1 LQLAVISDSHDHLEN
16 LGRVLDD
23 VRGQGAEAV
32 IHCGD
37 YCAPF
42 ILHELES
49 LGIPVHGVFGNVD
62 GDRHLMTRIALTELE
77 HVTLH
82 GDTAELE
89 LGGLRIAA
97 NHFPSLAEGLA
108 HTGRFDL
115 VVHGHTHEADL
126 RTVGECVP
134 LNPGEIMGR
143 LGTVGWALVDTA
155 GLREQGADAGVRLR
169 TL

>member
-1 LQLAVISDSHDHLEN
+1 MKLAVISDSHDHLEN
-16 LGRVLDD
+16 LGRVLYD
-23 VRGQGAEAV
+23 VRAQGAEAV

-42 ILHELES
+42 ILHELEG
-49 LGIPVHGVFGNVD
+49 LGVPVHGVFGTVD

-82 GDTAELE
+82 GETAELE
-89 LGGLRIAA
+89 LGGVRIAA

-108 HTGRFDL
+108 YTGRFDL
-115 VVHGHTHEADL
+115 VVHGHTHEAAL
-126 RTVGECVP
+126 GTVGGCVL